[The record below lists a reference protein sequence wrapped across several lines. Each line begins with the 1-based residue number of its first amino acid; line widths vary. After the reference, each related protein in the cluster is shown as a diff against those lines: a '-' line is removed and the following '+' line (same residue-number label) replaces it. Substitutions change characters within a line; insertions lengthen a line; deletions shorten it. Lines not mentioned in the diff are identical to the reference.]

1 MDALPERDPI
11 ILSVYRHDLDTV
23 VAMDL
28 EEYVKGVV
36 AAEMPTTFHLE
47 ALKAQ
52 AVAARTLALRLF
64 RENRPL
70 PDHPEA
76 IISTD
81 FRTHQAWRS
90 SESAQQEWGI
100 SYFWR
105 WSKISRAVSAT
116 RGMVI
121 VHGDE
126 VIYPAYH
133 SSSGGRTEHSE
144 NYWTSYMPYLRSV
157 EDPYS
162 AQGPVR
168 RDGRSRR

>member
-1 MDALPERDPI
+1 MRRQQFRPRRSGGGIPFKWAAFLMIAAALCGWWVGRMNASPERDPI

-36 AAEMPTTFHLE
+36 AAEMPTSFHIE

-52 AVAARTLALRLF
+52 AVAAWTLALRLF

-90 SESAQQEWGI
+90 SESAQQEWG
-100 SYFWR
+100 SP
-105 WSKISRAVSAT
+105 T
-116 RGMVI
+116 
-121 VHGDE
+121 
-126 VIYPAYH
+126 
-133 SSSGGRTEHSE
+133 SGG
-144 NYWTSYMPYLRSV
+144 
-157 EDPYS
+157 
-162 AQGPVR
+162 GPRFAR
-168 RDGRSRR
+168 RL